1 MARYLSTPS
10 DEATLMGLLIATW
23 FLVVVT
29 ICAIVYQVRETTRTR
44 NAAALS
50 TSRDF
55 WESDRMRSRRRRLAS
70 ALLEGMT
77 VETIPAAAIEDV
89 LNFFEDLATAYR
101 EKYLSLYSVYS
112 MFHDDSVHYWF
123 AIGSAYAREW
133 RNDPEVSQEYRD
145 FESMVQ
151 QLQRMERQKTGSA
164 AEPDT
169 EDLRKFLEVESQLDQ
184 PILLKSGKS
193 V

>member
-1 MARYLSTPS
+1 
-10 DEATLMGLLIATW
+10 
-23 FLVVVT
+23 
-29 ICAIVYQVRETTRTR
+29 
-44 NAAALS
+44 
-50 TSRDF
+50 
-55 WESDRMRSRRRRLAS
+55 
-70 ALLEGMT
+70 MT